1 MNLILT
7 VSPPSHSATTYV
19 ELLKNDGS
27 SAGKSNIVYI
37 VNNGAWQSAGT
48 VNIKIP
54 AGTTKGRLV
63 FNVSGSGKAYVS
75 RAQVNLG
82 YRVTDWGSLK

>member
-1 MNLILT
+1 MAKLNATDNSI
-7 VSPPSHSATTYV
+7 SATTYV
-19 ELLKNDGS
+19 EFLKSDGS

-82 YRVTDWGSLK
+82 YRVTDWDSLK

>member
-1 MNLILT
+1 MAKLNATNNSI
-7 VSPPSHSATTYV
+7 SATTYV
-19 ELLKNDGS
+19 EFLKSDGS
-27 SAGKSNIVYI
+27 SAGKSNVVYI
-37 VNNGAWQSAGT
+37 ANNGAWQSAGT

-54 AGTTKGRLV
+54 AGTSKGRLI

-82 YRVTDWGSLK
+82 YRATDWESLK

>member
-1 MNLILT
+1 MVVTNVADYLSQAKTCIEKLG
-7 VSPPSHSATTYV
+7 
-19 ELLKNDGS
+19 GS
-27 SAGKSNIVYI
+27 VVYI

-82 YRVTDWGSLK
+82 YKVTDWSSLK